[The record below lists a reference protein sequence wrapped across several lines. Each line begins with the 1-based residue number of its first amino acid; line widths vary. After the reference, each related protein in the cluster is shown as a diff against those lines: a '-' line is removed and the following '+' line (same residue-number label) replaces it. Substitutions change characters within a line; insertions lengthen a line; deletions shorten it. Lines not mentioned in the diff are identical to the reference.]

1 MKPINLIIII
11 LLVILFIFFIFKNKE
26 KFENKDN
33 IQTYTKSYSQLN
45 QDVNALEFFNYKKD
59 GFFVEIGANDG
70 ITLSN
75 TYLLEKEFG
84 WKGICVEAIP
94 ELYNKLVI
102 NRQNSTC
109 ISRAVYKT
117 SDEEIEFDIAND
129 NLLSGISELISQ
141 DSVHYNNVKNNRKI
155 IKVKTITFTDL
166 LDQNNAPKIIDY
178 LSLDTEGSE
187 YDILLSLDFNKYK
200 FKLIDVE
207 HNFLEPARS
216 NIKKLLLDNGYE
228 YVGDN
233 KWDDIYKLKI

>member
-1 MKPINLIIII
+1 MKTIHIIII
-11 LLVILFIFFIFKNKE
+11 IFIIILIIFFIFKK
-26 KFENKDN
+26 KDDYKDN
-33 IQTYTKSYSQLN
+33 IEHYTKSYSQLN
-45 QDVNALEFFNYKKD
+45 QDTKALEFFNYKKD

-102 NRQNSTC
+102 NRPNSTC
-109 ISRAVYKT
+109 ISKAVYKT
-117 SDEEIEFDIAND
+117 SDEEIEFDVAND
-129 NLLSGISELISQ
+129 NLLSGISELISKN
-141 DSVHYNNVKNNRKI
+141 SVHYNNVKNNRKN

-207 HNFLEPARS
+207 HNYLEPARS

-228 YVGDN
+228 YVGEN
-233 KWDDIYKLKI
+233 NWDDNYKLKI

>member
-33 IQTYTKSYSQLN
+33 KQTYTKSYSQLN

-70 ITLSN
+70 VTLSN

-102 NRQNSTC
+102 NRPNSTC

-117 SDEEIEFDIAND
+117 SDEEIEFDIANE

-141 DSVHYNNVKNNRKI
+141 NSVHYNNVKNNRKI

-207 HNFLEPARS
+207 HNYLEPARS

-228 YVGDN
+228 YVGEN
-233 KWDDIYKLKI
+233 KWDDNYKLKN

>member
-1 MKPINLIIII
+1 MFNKYIIIII
-11 LLVILFIFFIFKNKE
+11 LIFILILFIFRKKE
-26 KFENKDN
+26 YF
-33 IQTYTKSYSQLN
+33 TKSYSQLN
-45 QDVNALEFFNYKKD
+45 QDTNALEFFNYKKN

-75 TYLLEKEFG
+75 TYLLEKEYD

-94 ELYNKLVI
+94 ELFDKLVI
-102 NRQNSTC
+102 NRPNATC
-109 ISRAVYKT
+109 VSKAVYKT
-117 SDEEIEFDIAND
+117 SDEEIEFDLANE
-129 NLLSGISELISQ
+129 NLLSGISDLISQ
-141 DSVHYNNVKNNRKI
+141 NSVHYNNVKNNRNV

-166 LDQNNAPKIIDY
+166 LDKNNAPNIIDY

-207 HNFLEPARS
+207 HNYVEPARS

-228 YVGDN
+228 YVGEN
-233 KWDDIYKLKI
+233 KWDDVYKLKL